1 MTNIIALMTTATKQE
16 AQRIVHLLLNKR
28 LIACANILGPEESQ
42 FWWQGKT
49 EKAEE
54 FLVLMKSEERL
65 FEKLSKTIKE
75 THSYETPEILAVPI
89 VEGWSP
95 YLEWLNKSLGL
106 SPTVKP

>member
-1 MTNIIALMTTATKQE
+1 MTHIIVLMTTASKQE
-16 AQRIVHLLLNKR
+16 AQRIVHLLLDKR
-28 LIACANILGPEESQ
+28 FIACANILGPAESQ

-49 EKAEE
+49 EKAKE
-54 FLVLMKSEERL
+54 FLVLMKSDEKL
-65 FEKLSKTIKE
+65 FNKLSKTIKE

-89 VEGWSP
+89 VKGWPP